1 MPTEATPT
9 TYHLTGSELAATS
22 YKIDAVNRRC
32 ARLGLPE
39 ITLTSTPRP
48 VWRWYTEHGERME
61 STEPKPAPWFR
72 MTMHDTV
79 ITGGRPHLDG
89 YELLAAVEFLAGGAV
104 VSTVPGL
111 DASAVDRDTLTPGR
125 CDHCEI
131 DRSRVKVY
139 LVRETATDRTLQV
152 GTTCARDYLG
162 MSVTPIFTTIVTDQ
176 DDDEERWGFGS
187 SGRADAPTV
196 IAIAAALADVRARGF
211 VPASAFDRTPTK
223 DTVRATLW
231 PTGRMDDDGVSHD
244 EIDACIADAEKIIT
258 HFAEAEASGV
268 FESNLQAI
276 SRSEWITEKQVG
288 LIAAMPS
295 AYDRAIGRVQARDA
309 RDAER
314 AASQYVGTIGEKITI
329 TGIVRQ
335 TVELPAFSYY
345 GPQPILV
352 VLATAEGNL
361 VCWKTTA
368 AIRNE
373 IEVGQTLTLA
383 GPVKAHEDRGY
394 GRQTVLGGKG
404 GRVKATIVVE
414 ATGNAA

>member
-1 MPTEATPT
+1 MPTETTT
-9 TYHLTGSELAATS
+9 TYHLTGSELAATAD
-22 YKIDAVNRRC
+22 KIDAVNKRC

-39 ITLTSTPRP
+39 ITLTSTPLP
-48 VWRWYTEHGERME
+48 VWCWYTEHGRME

-79 ITGGRPHLDG
+79 ITGGRPRLDG

-111 DASAVDRDTLTPGR
+111 DASTVDRDTLTPGR

-131 DRSRVKVY
+131 DRGRVKVY

-162 MSVTPIFTTIVTDQ
+162 MSVTPIFATITPC
-176 DDDEERWGFGS
+176 DDDEEGWALGRG
-187 SGRADAPTV
+187 GRADAPTV
-196 IAIAAALADVRARGF
+196 IAVAAALADVRARGF

-231 PTGRMDDDGVSHD
+231 PTGRMDDGGVSHD

-258 HFAEAEASGV
+258 HFAGAEVSGD
-268 FESNLQAI
+268 FEHNLQAI
-276 SRSEWITEKQVG
+276 ARSEWITEKQVG

-295 AYDRAIGRVQARDA
+295 AYDRAIGRIQARDA

-314 AASQYVGTIGEKITI
+314 AASQYIGTVGTKMAV
-329 TGIVRQ
+329 TGTVRQ

-345 GPQPILV
+345 GPKPVLV
-352 VLATAEGNL
+352 VLATTDGNL

-373 IEVGQTLTLA
+373 IEVGQTLTLE